1 MIVNFQ
7 RLGKHTFAQ
16 LRLGGVSGDAR
27 SRAGGPVAGSVES
40 EHSAQASWPLYA
52 ATSLKDVADLGT
64 QHLGTQLQSQ
74 SQTAGLA
81 DVATPAKANKDKEG
95 DKLSGVK
102 KQRKSQIDH
111 SLEQG
116 RDVQK
121 AAQAMD
127 WGAHWGKQMRKRE
140 FDTMRGRLGNHARKL
155 ASYVDHTESADL
167 SFQLFAAEE
176 QLVARQDFIESIR
189 SNFVELASSDL
200 SQPHLT
206 LLKDAPPAL
215 LCTILTQKAQTI
227 IDEIPAAKD
236 AAAHCAI
243 FIGVIVCTGQQIT
256 GPPPPHKPANA
267 QNRMNSSLISRLLIV
282 TGSWLMTHDS
292 RFMIHVLSCWHCL
305 FKLLSGS

>member
-16 LRLGGVSGDAR
+16 LWLGGVSGDAR
-27 SRAGGPVAGSVES
+27 SRAGGSVAGSVSAQS

-52 ATSLKDVADLGT
+52 GLTFPPATLKDVADLGT
-64 QHLGTQLQSQ
+64 QHLGTQSQSQ

-81 DVATPAKANKDKEG
+81 DVATPVKVNKDKEG
-95 DKLSGVK
+95 DKSGVK

-111 SLEQG
+111 ALEQG

-121 AAQAMD
+121 TAQAMD
-127 WGAHWGKQMRKRE
+127 WGAQWGKQMRKRE

-155 ASYVDHTESADL
+155 ASFVDHTESADL

-176 QLVARQDFIESIR
+176 QLVARQDLMETIR
-189 SNFVELASSDL
+189 RNFVELASSDL

-215 LCTILTQKAQTI
+215 LCTILTQKAQSI
-227 IDEIPAAKD
+227 IDEIPSAKD
-236 AAAHCAI
+236 AASHCAI
-243 FIGVIVCTGQQIT
+243 FIGVIVVTGQQ
-256 GPPPPHKPANA
+256 
-267 QNRMNSSLISRLLIV
+267 
-282 TGSWLMTHDS
+282 MTAP
-292 RFMIHVLSCWHCL
+292 RFPTNPQMHRIE
-305 FKLLSGS
+305 